1 MSASQDPSHTR
12 RGFWVEVFRGYAS
25 SSALTSIRRLTK
37 RAFLS
42 RMHELSIKY
51 KIGANGGTTRDNK
64 FPWSSGEKDV
74 FVDFLL
80 ESKHGEY
87 DWEELADKME
97 AKLRSEGVE
106 GIRRSKASLEGRLR
120 CLRPYWMRRVY
131 QSGGNLVTTFG
142 EKLLEKQGGLF
153 KEATDKAEEKKKTPA
168 VSIHFQLEGVQA
180 FRGQQGASTSNLDRL
195 GRQEADCNEGQDLR
209 APEEGQLAKPRPALA
224 PLSLFD
230 NYTVQRTIGP
240 EDIDELDDQDASF
253 PQLEVKYHKSGI
265 NSLKKTLKQQEADG
279 EELDELDDDYD
290 LPTPA
295 SLAMTLKKDKAG
307 GSETAVAHSSTKSP
321 APSTSSFRST
331 SSASQAVKKRG
342 NDPTVDK
349 PVYRKRRI
357 TPTSD
362 EED

>member
-1 MSASQDPSHTR
+1 MVKAQNVRSFTPNTDPKPAVGKLPDRKS
-12 RGFWVEVFRGYAS
+12 AS
-25 SSALTSIRRLTK
+25 SSAK
-37 RAFLS
+37 NA
-42 RMHELSIKY
+42 
-51 KIGANGGTTRDNK
+51 
-64 FPWSSGEKDV
+64 
-74 FVDFLL
+74 
-80 ESKHGEY
+80 
-87 DWEELADKME
+87 
-97 AKLRSEGVE
+97 
-106 GIRRSKASLEGRLR
+106 
-120 CLRPYWMRRVY
+120 
-131 QSGGNLVTTFG
+131 
-142 EKLLEKQGGLF
+142 
-153 KEATDKAEEKKKTPA
+153 KTPKT
-168 VSIHFQLEGVQA
+168 
-180 FRGQQGASTSNLDRL
+180 GA
-195 GRQEADCNEGQDLR
+195 
-209 APEEGQLAKPRPALA
+209 AKPRPALA